1 MLRYA
6 HCLLCISVTVIYL
19 VFRVSSKRS
28 RIEIY
33 LDVLQAIR
41 KGVHKP
47 TRIMYRTNL
56 SWKPLMQVLD
66 AMIKQQL
73 IAPENQGTHV
83 TYKITEK
90 GMNVLNYFNEAM
102 ELIEIK

>member
-1 MLRYA
+1 
-6 HCLLCISVTVIYL
+6 

-41 KGVHKP
+41 KGVYKP

-66 AMIKQQL
+66 TMIKQQL
-73 IAPENQGTHV
+73 IAPENHGTHV

-102 ELIEIK
+102 ELIEIQ

>member
-1 MLRYA
+1 M
-6 HCLLCISVTVIYL
+6 
-19 VFRVSSKRS
+19 SSKRS

-41 KGVHKP
+41 KEVHKP

-66 AMIKQQL
+66 AMMEQNL
-73 IAPENQGTHV
+73 ITLEKQGTHV
-83 TYKITEK
+83 IYRITEK

>member
-1 MLRYA
+1 M
-6 HCLLCISVTVIYL
+6 
-19 VFRVSSKRS
+19 SSKRS

-33 LDVLQAIR
+33 LDILQAIR

-56 SWKPLMQVLD
+56 SWKPLMQVLN
-66 AMIKQQL
+66 AMMEQDL
-73 IAPENQGTHV
+73 IVLEKQGTHV
-83 TYKITEK
+83 VYKITEK
-90 GMNVLNYFNEAM
+90 GLNVLNYFNEAM

>member
-1 MLRYA
+1 
-6 HCLLCISVTVIYL
+6 
-19 VFRVSSKRS
+19 VSSKRS

-33 LDVLQAIR
+33 LDILQAIR

-56 SWKPLMQVLD
+56 SWKPLMQVLN
-66 AMIKQQL
+66 AMMEQDL
-73 IAPENQGTHV
+73 IVLEKQGTHV
-83 TYKITEK
+83 IYKITEK
-90 GMNVLNYFNEAM
+90 GLNVLNYFNEAM

>member
-1 MLRYA
+1 MF
-6 HCLLCISVTVIYL
+6 LLLGV
-19 VFRVSSKRS
+19 RVSSKRS

-33 LDVLQAIR
+33 LDILRAIR
-41 KGVHKP
+41 KGVYKP

-56 SWKPLMQVLD
+56 SWKPLMHILD
-66 AMIKQQL
+66 AMMEQDL
-73 IAPENQGTHV
+73 IISENTGRHV

-90 GMNVLNYFNEAM
+90 GMNVLNYFNKAM